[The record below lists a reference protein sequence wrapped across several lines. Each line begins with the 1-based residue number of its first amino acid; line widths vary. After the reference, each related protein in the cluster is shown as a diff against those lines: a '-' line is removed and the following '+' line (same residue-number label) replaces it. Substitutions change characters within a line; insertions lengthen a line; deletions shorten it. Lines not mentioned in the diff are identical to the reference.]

1 MRVVMFGMAC
11 AASAPPL
18 AALLAAGIEI
28 PLLVIGERRPTAG
41 VVAPGDS
48 PPERLARDAGIPVV
62 RGHRIDAAL
71 VDALRRLAPDA
82 IAVACFP
89 FRLPPPLLALPP
101 LGCLNVH
108 PSLLPRG
115 RGPEPIFWTLRRG
128 ERETGATVF
137 RMDGRFDAGPIVAQA
152 RLPVPPGV
160 RAPTLERDLMTLG
173 GRLLVE
179 ALPPLAAGALQPAP
193 QDDALATT
201 APMPTPA
208 DWLMATSLP
217 AGWAWAFARGV
228 APLGGP
234 LAVQVGREVIPV
246 RDALDHDPAAP
257 LPAPVIAAGDGA
269 LQVRFRPGWVRFAGS
284 GSREVGQSGSA
295 EPESPGSC

>member
-1 MRVVMFGMAC
+1 MGDDGGPPRPATRREAPPMRVVMFGMAC

-18 AALLAAGIEI
+18 TALLAAGIEI

-101 LGCLNVH
+101 LGCPNVH

-137 RMDGRFDAGPIVAQA
+137 RMDGRF
-152 RLPVPPGV
+152 
-160 RAPTLERDLMTLG
+160 
-173 GRLLVE
+173 
-179 ALPPLAAGALQPAP
+179 
-193 QDDALATT
+193 
-201 APMPTPA
+201 
-208 DWLMATSLP
+208 
-217 AGWAWAFARGV
+217 
-228 APLGGP
+228 
-234 LAVQVGREVIPV
+234 
-246 RDALDHDPAAP
+246 
-257 LPAPVIAAGDGA
+257 
-269 LQVRFRPGWVRFAGS
+269 
-284 GSREVGQSGSA
+284 
-295 EPESPGSC
+295 